1 MQNAITTDDSTI
13 TGVSSTM
20 LDAANEENIENMN
33 VTNDT
38 SSSYMVHSAVLPK
51 PSLIDA
57 SVNSAITAMWNITHP
72 DDTDINDTH
81 PVH

>member
-13 TGVSSTM
+13 TGVS
-20 LDAANEENIENMN
+20 NMN